1 MQNDTKEKKLLKKR
15 IITIVVII
23 FGLMILVLPLV
34 VLFWIKGIQ
43 SINDIFLNREVLEDA
58 YYITQILC
66 AFVVMLGG
74 IIGVWQYILA
84 KQTEKNQYHNNR
96 IQKAIDLSEYY
107 KDNILCYITFIHAVY
122 KEAGILDILNEVKQ
136 SDMQNF
142 DVSELDK
149 NFTTEQK
156 KEIKKIIKSNKFVQ
170 IIVNNAS
177 IFSKEPLY
185 DKVLVEEEGKAVQIV
200 QINQSKVMNY
210 FRNNIICET
219 LNNLE
224 YFSLYFNYGLADK
237 ITVYQSLHQ
246 TYIEM
251 IQMLYYDIS
260 INNKQGEQKLYTNVI
275 ELFNDWKAIV
285 EKQNLDEIQFSRR
298 NVVKGSKVK
307 TVE

>member
-1 MQNDTKEKKLLKKR
+1 MQEDIKGKKFLKKK
-15 IITIVVII
+15 IITTTVII
-23 FGLMILVLPLV
+23 LGLAILVLPLV
-34 VLFWIKGIQ
+34 ALFRINNVH
-43 SINDIFLNREVLEDA
+43 SINDIVSNKEVLEKA

-66 AFVVMLGG
+66 AFAVMIGG

-107 KDNILCYITFIHAVY
+107 KDNILCYITFIHSVY
-122 KEAGILDILNEVKQ
+122 EEAGILDILNEVKQ

-149 NFTTEQK
+149 NFTSEQK
-156 KEIKKIIKSNKFVQ
+156 HQINKITKSKVFLQ
-170 IIVNNAS
+170 IIVDNAS

-185 DKVLVEEEGKAVQIV
+185 DKLLVKEGDKVIETV
-200 QINQSKVMNY
+200 QINQGKVMNY

-224 YFSLYFNYGLADK
+224 YFSLHFNYGLADK
-237 ITVYQSLHQ
+237 MTVYQSLHQ
-246 TYIEM
+246 TYLKM

-260 INNKQGEQKLYTNVI
+260 VNNKQGEQRLYTNVI

-285 EKQNLDEIQFSRR
+285 EKQNSDELQFSRG
-298 NVVKGSKVK
+298 NVVKGSRVK

>member
-34 VLFWIKGIQ
+34 VLFWIKGVQ

-84 KQTEKNQYHNNR
+84 KQTEKNQYHNDR

-122 KEAGILDILNEVKQ
+122 KEAGILDILNEVKR

-156 KEIKKIIKSNKFVQ
+156 KEINKIIKSNKFVQ

-185 DKVLVEEEGKAVQIV
+185 DKALVEEEGKVVQIV

-307 TVE
+307 TIE